1 MKLKVCGLS
10 NPIEVDTCVSHH
22 VDYCGFILN
31 YPKSHRY
38 ISLEKAKNLT
48 NINKGNTKYVG
59 VLVNPTEEEL
69 ITFSKLNLDYFQ
81 LYGNYDSTRLKKLK
95 EKFKKKIITTIQV
108 KNKDDVNKYKLVESE
123 SDIILWDSSGY
134 EESLSWDFNWLK
146 SIPVKTQKMIAGNIT
161 IDKLKN
167 LAQLTDIVDV
177 SGALETNKVKDIIK
191 IKKFTNKIKIIND
204 ANKKKYSSNRSIR

>member
-1 MKLKVCGLS
+1 MKLKICGLS

-31 YPKSHRY
+31 YPKSHRS
-38 ISLEKAKNLT
+38 ISLERAKNLT
-48 NINKGNTKYVG
+48 NINKGNTKFVG

-81 LYGNYDSTRLKKLK
+81 LYGNYDSIKLKKLK

-146 SIPVKTQKMIAGNIT
+146 SIPVKTKKMIAGNIT
-161 IDKLKN
+161 IDKLEN
-167 LAQLTDIVDV
+167 LVELTDIVDV
-177 SGALETNKVKDIIK
+177 SGALETNKVKDINK
-191 IKKFTNKIKIIND
+191 IKKFTKKIKIIND
-204 ANKKKYSSNRSIR
+204 ANKKKYSFN